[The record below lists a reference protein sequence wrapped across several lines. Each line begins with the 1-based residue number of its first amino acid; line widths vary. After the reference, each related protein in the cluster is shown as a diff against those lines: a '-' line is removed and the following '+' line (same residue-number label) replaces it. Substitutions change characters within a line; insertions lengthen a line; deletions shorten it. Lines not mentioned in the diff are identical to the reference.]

1 MNPLYE
7 SSPAKTAKSVVH
19 RHMSIISAHIETA
32 MWCSTSAAITSP
44 RKAPVHSHLIWVIY
58 ARYPYRQILYTHF
71 YCLRICTPCSPRS
84 LVIKDNTN
92 TAIMI
97 TKKYIILL
105 NITTPSLHNK
115 KQKTGYSIPS
125 SVFVNICGLCLYYSH
140 TTPALLS
147 LSNTVT

>member
-7 SSPAKTAKSVVH
+7 SSPCKDCQICCTPPHVH
-19 RHMSIISAHIETA
+19 YKCSHRNICPLSIPSN
-32 MWCSTSAAITSP
+32 S
-44 RKAPVHSHLIWVIY
+44 
-58 ARYPYRQILYTHF
+58 LYT
-71 YCLRICTPCSPRS
+71 LLLSPDLHAVLTTIS

-125 SVFVNICGLCLYYSH
+125 SVLVNICGLCLYYSH

>member
-7 SSPAKTAKSVVH
+7 SSLCTDCQICCTPPHVH
-19 RHMSIISAHIETA
+19 YKCSHRNCHGVFLPLSIPSN
-32 MWCSTSAAITSP
+32 S
-44 RKAPVHSHLIWVIY
+44 
-58 ARYPYRQILYTHF
+58 LYT
-71 YCLRICTPCSPRS
+71 LLLSPNLHAVLTTIS

-105 NITTPSLHNK
+105 NIPTPSLRNK

-125 SVFVNICGLCLYYSH
+125 SVLVNICGLCLYYSH